1 MNPNDNND
9 SQANMDVADNTG
21 TTPENAA
28 AGTITTETDAEQNQT
43 GLELFVN
50 EQGNRLTARFKP
62 GPQVITISVE
72 AIRQIVAEQGFSED
86 DFPLF
91 EDRLNDL
98 SRGIEQRRS
107 FEIEIGGPVDSEI
120 HVYVSPDQTLAGVE
134 ITPPMGK
141 GLPPSREAF
150 DQAMQKNRILRG
162 IDTSLVDQLF
172 SAEGIQN
179 ITEPCCYLVAFG
191 QKPKDGADG
200 ELTPLIEEMSER
212 RPLVLKGTKDQVD
225 FRELGDFPVLPEET
239 PLFKLTEPV
248 PGEDGFSVSGKIL
261 KAYHGKEKK
270 IKQDPSIRPD
280 YADRRIY
287 VAAIKGMPVFTDQ
300 GIHIENTLQID
311 EVSIASGNIRFD
323 GSVQVK
329 RGVNPGMLLEATGD
343 IKIGGLVD
351 NSTVI
356 SGGNIEI
363 AGGIIGQK
371 SPNLKADQPT
381 KENAVVRAKGNI
393 KARFIQDAWVE
404 SNASIM
410 AQKLIMHSRLWA
422 SNSVKLS
429 GAGQLVGGHVLATD
443 YIEAGQL
450 GTLASV
456 PTILEVGPLDAVRD
470 EMSSVQQKLKE
481 GAEQAKQLKELI
493 NRIREEKRHI
503 SPEKKEQIIKARDT
517 TRRAMIALEQRRQ
530 ELEQEI
536 HSRRKAR
543 VKALKKAY
551 SGCNIVIAD
560 TGRVLKED
568 FGKTT
573 FYLESG
579 EILLR

>member
-9 SQANMDVADNTG
+9 SQINMDVAEKTSAQPTQNS
-21 TTPENAA
+21 PENQA
-28 AGTITTETDAEQNQT
+28 TTEENQT
-43 GLELFVN
+43 GLEFFVN
-50 EQGNRLTARFKP
+50 ESGNRLIARFKP
-62 GPQVITISVE
+62 GPQVVPISVE
-72 AIRQIVAEQGFSED
+72 AARHMIAEAGYSEE
-86 DFPLF
+86 DFPLY

-107 FEIEIGGPVDSEI
+107 FEIEIGGPIDAEV
-120 HVYVSPDQTLAGVE
+120 HVYVTPDQTIAGVE
-134 ITPPMGK
+134 IIPALGK
-141 GLPPSREAF
+141 GLPPSRESF
-150 DQAMQKNRILRG
+150 DATLQKNRIFRG
-162 IDTSLVDQLF
+162 VDTQLIDQLF
-172 SAEGIQN
+172 STQGIQN
-179 ITEPCCYLVAFG
+179 ITQPCCYLIAFG
-191 QKPKDGADG
+191 QKPKDGKDG
-200 ELTPLIEEMSER
+200 ELIPLVKEMSER
-212 RPLVLKGTKDQVD
+212 RPKVLKGTKDQVD

-239 PLFKLTEPV
+239 PLFRITEPV
-248 PGEDGFSVSGKIL
+248 PGEDGFSVSGKPL

-270 IKQDPSIRPD
+270 FKLDPSVRAD
-280 YADRRIY
+280 YADRHTY
-287 VAAIKGMPVFTDQ
+287 VSTIKGMPVFTDQ
-300 GIHIENTLQID
+300 GVHVENILKLD
-311 EVSIASGNIRFD
+311 EVNLGSGNIRFD

-329 RGVNPGMLLEATGD
+329 QGVNPGMLLEATGD

-351 NSTVI
+351 NATVI

-363 AGGIIGQK
+363 GGGVIGLK
-371 SPNLKADQPT
+371 SPSLSADQPT

-422 SNSVKLS
+422 SDSVKLS

-456 PTILEVGPLDAVRD
+456 PTLLEVGPLDAVRD
-470 EMSSVQQKLKE
+470 EMSKVQQKLKE
-481 GAEQAKQLKELI
+481 GMEQAKQLKALI
-493 NRIREEKRHI
+493 HRIREEKRRI
-503 SPEKKEQIIKARDT
+503 SPEKKEQILKARET
-517 TRRAMIALEQRRQ
+517 ISNAMAALEQRRH
-530 ELEQEI
+530 ELEQEAQA
-536 HSRRKAR
+536 RRKSK

-568 FGKTT
+568 FGKAT
-573 FYLESG
+573 FYLEAG